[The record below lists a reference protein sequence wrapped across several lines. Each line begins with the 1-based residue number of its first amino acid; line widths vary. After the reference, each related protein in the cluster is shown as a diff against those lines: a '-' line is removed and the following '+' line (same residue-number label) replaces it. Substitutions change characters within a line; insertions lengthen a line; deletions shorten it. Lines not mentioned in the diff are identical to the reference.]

1 MSSFLF
7 TFLETLLSKT
17 AITTTAL
24 TLPTTIRVVV
34 HGPKELPWYVGATA
48 PNVDH
53 EIPNPYASK
62 APATCL
68 DPAS

>member
-17 AITTTAL
+17 AVAATA
-24 TLPTTIRVVV
+24 TALPTTIRVIV
-34 HGPKELPWYVGATA
+34 HGPKETPWYVGATA

-53 EIPNPYASK
+53 EIPSPYASK
-62 APATCL
+62 GAPTCL
-68 DPAS
+68 VPAS

>member
-17 AITTTAL
+17 AVVATAVA
-24 TLPTTIRVVV
+24 LPTTIRVIV
-34 HGPKELPWYVGATA
+34 HGPKETPWYVGATA
-48 PNVDH
+48 PNVDY

-62 APATCL
+62 APVACL
-68 DPAS
+68 VPAS